1 MTWKKTKIQRLLRT
15 EDSWGTEDSWA
26 EVKLMRPYRERNY
39 RIRDVPAGWRQMCKA
54 VGLRPDG
61 GKKRSES
68 WLHLIGRGRHWRV
81 NASRKFDMSVPHAD
95 FDRWAISTARTFPLP
110 KNKTELE
117 LYVRF
122 TDHDT

>member
-1 MTWKKTKIQRLLRT
+1 MTWKKTKVLRLLR
-15 EDSWGTEDSWA
+15 TEDSWA
-26 EVKLMRPYRERNY
+26 EVKLMRPHRARNY
-39 RIRDVPAGWRQMCKA
+39 RLQKPPGWDQMCKA

-61 GKKRSES
+61 PRGAAAYLYTK
-68 WLHLIGRGRHWRV
+68 GRGRKWRI
-81 NASRKFDMSVPHAD
+81 NASGTFDMSVPHAD
-95 FDRWAISTARTFPLP
+95 FDRWARSTARTFPLP